1 MVKTT
6 NPSKSNSKRSL
17 EVEGSQKGQAK
28 NLHMPT
34 IIQAKTQDTHTNN
47 DLRYANLI
55 HNTITSLNS
64 CKGSSAI
71 AIRKY
76 IEKVYGP
83 LGSNYRQEIGS
94 TIKRMISNGELIRN
108 GHNFQVSTPSS
119 NCKNLTEKHKRKPM
133 NAKRIK
139 RRHQKK
145 IHKPRN
151 GKRKYKKRTKHYEGY
166 SYKRKKR
173 KESPKCE
180 SSSSSDYGD
189 NSCPSRDKAKQNSM
203 QTSNVSMSLQS
214 QYSGSIR
221 GSIPSTKKQ
230 SLDAFQ

>member
-1 MVKTT
+1 M
-6 NPSKSNSKRSL
+6 
-17 EVEGSQKGQAK
+17 EVEGSQKGQAQ

-34 IIQAKTQDTHTNN
+34 MIQPKTQDTHTNN

-83 LGSNYRQEIGS
+83 LGPNYRQEIGS
-94 TIKRMISNGELIRN
+94 TIRRMISNGELIRN
-108 GHNFQVSTPSS
+108 GHNFQVFTPSPS
-119 NCKNLTEKHKRKPM
+119 CKNSTQKHKQKPM
-133 NAKRIK
+133 NPKKRK
-139 RRHQKK
+139 HQKK
-145 IHKPRN
+145 IHKPHN
-151 GKRKYKKRTKHYEGY
+151 GKRKYKKRTKHCEGY

-180 SSSSSDYGD
+180 SYSSSDYGD
-189 NSCPSRDKAKQNSM
+189 NSCHSKDKAKQNSM

>member
-6 NPSKSNSKRSL
+6 NSSKSNSKRSM

-34 IIQAKTQDTHTNN
+34 IIEPKTQDTHTNN

-55 HNTITSLNS
+55 HNAITSLNS

-76 IEKVYGP
+76 IEEVYGP
-83 LGSNYRQEIGS
+83 LGPNYRQEIGS

-108 GHNFQVSTPSS
+108 GHNFQVFTSS
-119 NCKNLTEKHKRKPM
+119 LSCKNSTKKHKQKPM
-133 NAKRIK
+133 NPKGK
-139 RRHQKK
+139 KKRHQKK
-145 IHKPRN
+145 IHKPRH
-151 GKRKYKKRTKHYEGY
+151 GKRKYRKQTKHYEGY

-180 SSSSSDYGD
+180 SYSSSDYGD
-189 NSCPSRDKAKQNSM
+189 NSCHSRDKAKQNSM